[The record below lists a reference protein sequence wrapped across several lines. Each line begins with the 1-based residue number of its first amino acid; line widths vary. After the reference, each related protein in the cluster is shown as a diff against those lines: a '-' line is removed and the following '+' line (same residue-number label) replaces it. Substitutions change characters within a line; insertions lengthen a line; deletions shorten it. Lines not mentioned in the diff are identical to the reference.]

1 MEIVLATRNPD
12 KVREISELL
21 NDINLTISSLLDYP
35 DIPPITEDGTTLY
48 DNAIK
53 KAKTVAKL
61 LHKLALADDTGLE
74 VDALAGQ
81 PGIHTARF
89 AGPNAS
95 YADNRRKLLDL
106 LEGIPWE
113 QRTARFRTVVA
124 LVHPDG
130 RTVTVEGKLEGYI
143 TFDERGAHGF
153 GYDPIFYVPE
163 LGKTLAELPLEAK
176 NRISHRARAIN
187 KIKPYLLELMNS
199 G

>member
-21 NDINLTISSLLDYP
+21 TDINLTISSLLDHP

-53 KAKTVAKL
+53 KAQTVAKL

-95 YADNRRKLLDL
+95 YADNRRKLLNL
-106 LEGIPWE
+106 LKDIPWE

-130 RTVTVEGKLEGYI
+130 RIVTVEGKLEGYI
-143 TFDERGAHGF
+143 TFDERGDQGF

-176 NRISHRARAIN
+176 NRISHRAKAIN
-187 KIKPYLLELMNS
+187 KLKPYLLELMNS

>member
-12 KVREISELL
+12 KVHEISELL
-21 NDINLTISSLLDYP
+21 NDIKLTISSLLDYP
-35 DIPPITEDGTTLY
+35 DIPPITEDGTTLH

-53 KAKTVAKL
+53 KAKAVAKL

-95 YADNRRKLLDL
+95 YTDNRRKLLNL

-124 LVHPDG
+124 LAYPDG

-143 TFDERGAHGF
+143 TFDERGTHGF